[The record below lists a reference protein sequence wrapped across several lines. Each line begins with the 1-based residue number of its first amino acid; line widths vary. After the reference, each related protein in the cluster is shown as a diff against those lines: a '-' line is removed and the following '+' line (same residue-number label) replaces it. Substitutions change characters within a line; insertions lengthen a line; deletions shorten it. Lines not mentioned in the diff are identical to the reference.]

1 MSQAG
6 FEKKIKV
13 KVGGSFVEV
22 PATTASMDAGGDVL
36 DTTTFMSG
44 GNRSRI
50 YGIRDWSMSMTLVY
64 DTDDVGFREIRNAWT
79 GREDVEI
86 MYLPDGEAEVGV
98 KGVGVVETFSVSGSV
113 DDLANAEV
121 TIQANGVLEAHP

>member
-6 FEKKIKV
+6 FEKKVQV
-13 KVGGSFVEV
+13 KVGGSFVDL

-44 GNRSRI
+44 GNRARI
-50 YGIRDWSMSMTLVY
+50 YGIRDWSLSMTLVY
-64 DTDDVGFREIRNAWT
+64 DTDDDAFKEIRNAWT
-79 GREDVEI
+79 GRQGVEI
-86 MYLPDGEAEVGV
+86 RYLPDGAVGV